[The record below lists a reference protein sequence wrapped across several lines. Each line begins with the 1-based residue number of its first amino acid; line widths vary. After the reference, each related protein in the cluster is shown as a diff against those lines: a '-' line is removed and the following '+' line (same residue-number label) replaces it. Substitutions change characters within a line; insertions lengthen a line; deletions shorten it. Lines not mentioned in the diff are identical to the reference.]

1 MIYAI
6 PYLLLYS
13 FFLSLYYRKVAL
25 SKHIPNIYKTEKDY
39 IIVALIV
46 YLLFFGLRGYIFTD
60 CYQYHEFYEELD
72 SKEFT
77 LTYIDALFEPGYIIS
92 NIILHSISNNP
103 FFFQFIWTLIDLIL
117 LYIILRRETNK
128 YFLLAFA
135 FLIPF
140 FEGIQMNL
148 FRNIKAI
155 LIFFWAIKYI
165 RQQKLIKYSLSVLL
179 ASTFHLTALLFWPL
193 YFIVNKKIHK
203 SMIIICCVSIIFY
216 FIGLTSL
223 LGDMVVIANLL
234 GGKFERITNAYID
247 TAEQT
252 GFTFGFIYRAIL
264 MLYLLIL
271 YKRLSI
277 RNLAMLNLSLI
288 YICCSM
294 FFNDIL
300 ILRDRFTAL
309 FALAM
314 PCILPYI
321 APSINNRNKRNL
333 FIILNLLFTFA
344 YTYVQNS
351 QVIAKYENILFGIS
365 SKEEVQRRVEY
376 STEK

>member
-6 PYLLLYS
+6 PYLLLYT

-25 SKHIPNIYKTEKDY
+25 SKQIPNTYKTEKNY
-39 IIVALIV
+39 IIIALIV

-60 CYQYHEFYEELD
+60 CYQYHEFYEDLD
-72 SKEFT
+72 YPKYT
-77 LTYIDALFEPGYIIS
+77 ITYIDALFEPGYIIS
-92 NIILHSISNNP
+92 NIILHSISDNP
-103 FFFQFIWTLIDLIL
+103 FFFQFIWTLIDIIL

-155 LIFFWAIKYI
+155 LIFFLAIKYI
-165 RQQKLIKYSLSVLL
+165 RQQKLIKYTLSILL

-193 YFIVNKKIHK
+193 YFIINKNMRK
-203 SMIIICCVSIIFY
+203 SMIIICCTSIIFY
-216 FIGLTSL
+216 FIGLNSL
-223 LGDMVVIANLL
+223 LGDMIVIASFL
-234 GGKFERITNAYID
+234 GGKFERITNSYID
-247 TAEQT
+247 SAEQT
-252 GFTFGFIYRAIL
+252 GFTFGFIYRTIL
-264 MLYLLIL
+264 MLYFLIL
-271 YKRLSI
+271 YKKLSKK
-277 RNLAMLNLSLI
+277 NLIMLNLSLL

-300 ILRDRFTAL
+300 VLRDRFIAL
-309 FALAM
+309 FALAI
-314 PCILPYI
+314 PCILPYV
-321 APSINNRNKRNL
+321 APCINSRGRKNM
-333 FIILNLLFTFA
+333 FIILNLLFTLA

-351 QVIAKYENILFGIS
+351 QPIAKYENILFGIS
-365 SKEEVQRRVEY
+365 NKDEVQRRVEN
-376 STEK
+376 STE